1 MSDKEGEV
9 ELRALESLM
18 ESIQAMD
25 GTVEGSEGGD
35 EHPPAEFEPF
45 DELGHD
51 WNPVEPAQ
59 ESHNGP
65 SDAISQQQHE
75 QEDAEQQQEQQQ
87 HDHQEH
93 QQQQESQG
101 GEGEEEID
109 LSGLLANVQTLMG
122 GDSLEGL
129 WNVEHEPEHQQEEEQ
144 QDKETREES
153 QVHES
158 GPVQEERVEE
168 VRDEP
173 AQEHVQEST
182 EPERVDASQNN
193 NNDDGDSE
201 MFSLPE
207 GLAEL
212 TETLKGLPQE
222 LGEQL
227 QESEDVEPDQD
238 ALAALTAAIN
248 AHAQSQQEAD
258 VVESQAQEAVEADKP
273 VSPPAEAA
281 TEPFETSREQFSVPE
296 SSEAVSEAPTRPTEE
311 SAVAQPAEDDISL
324 AVTALSDAISA
335 SNTLTQTELEEPAK
349 QPEPA
354 EPKEQPDEQPEDQL
368 QTQEEAQHEDT
379 QHEQPQAQQDDPK
392 EQQEP
397 SQEQQLRESSQE
409 SQLQQE
415 EHQEQPESSGG
426 LGDLGELTGGI
437 EATLEAAL
445 GAVNDAVMKQG
456 EEEQS
461 QERPEETVHEPER
474 PQEHESFP
482 QDFQF
487 EGSADDLAELRRTL
501 ESEVAAATEQEQQQ
515 EQEQEHGESQPPLEE
530 HIDPSLQSGANDTSM
545 IDPGLMGQGE
555 SDKGKEPAGVSE
567 STEGFNLDFGDI
579 EKLITQSLSDKRRE
593 SVNKRKESIS
603 DITWQQLQQHLHGLQ
618 QGEES
623 AVYDDDLPA
632 HQVSQL
638 RQRHTQPRPKPIY
651 TPRRPRSPQP
661 DHEQQLKQ
669 QMHQFQIERPA
680 QSSQSQQQHQSSQQ
694 SQQQQLAV
702 APAQHFQQSSSTSS
716 QSQASQPQQQTEEE
730 PINEI
735 LMNAL
740 AMAMNEDGTEEPQ
753 HRPLPDQGQ
762 IDFTKFDGL
771 EPEESGENLSLDQ
784 ESSAALL
791 ETLISSGVNV
801 DQSFL
806 DQLSTSAGK
815 GDSSQMAVDTL
826 RQKRAADSMIEP
838 SGAPKRFR
846 NNNNNNNNI
855 VAAQDDSED
864 PILAAFLLAKQVIS
878 QTQQEDDDDVSPDA
892 IEAIQAAL
900 DSLGPTDGYPYSLR
914 RKSQGFSEQHREE
927 IREANRN
934 RKKQWR
940 VINSDRNK
948 DNDLRCRVHKRANV
962 KFGPDDSDEKSKW
975 IDAEYTKRR
984 RKRLERSEMA
994 ERNRQEEQFLPGA
1007 EHLRTL
1013 LESLGE
1019 NDALENFN
1027 NAISSLI
1034 KDPKLLQEV
1043 TAKVNEGGKVLNGS
1057 LEGIAGLLTV
1067 NLNGGNNGGTP
1078 RPGLNTAGGGKILS
1092 FKLDHH
1098 NHAPPSDVALEAAN
1112 KPIFNIH
1119 EPVKEPLNLNS
1130 MGSSSSQPFL
1140 PLSPVMEPIM
1150 PPPKP
1155 KPPKPTKKV
1164 EEMTMDERLEYIMQ
1178 TDPEDRVDLKEDEV
1192 PEETYVDPKFEKQ
1205 LAAITGDVGSVN
1217 LGGQRPPP
1225 VSQVAAEH
1233 RPPPFWGKA
1242 PSNNSPSM
1250 GHIGSPGS
1258 MPAVF
1263 KNHLLG
1269 GDKETPIIK
1278 PPQYSVPA
1286 KPRAGGVAGALAS
1299 RIEDKKAASLGFP
1312 PLLAA
1317 FRDKMD

>member
-1 MSDKEGEV
+1 MSDKEGDV
-9 ELRALESLM
+9 ELSALESLM
-18 ESIQAMD
+18 ERIQAMD
-25 GTVEGSEGGD
+25 GAVEGSEGGD

-51 WNPVEPAQ
+51 WNQVEPSH
-59 ESHNGP
+59 ESHNDP
-65 SDAISQQQHE
+65 SDALLQRDGQEQQQQHE
-75 QEDAEQQQEQQQ
+75 HQQQE
-87 HDHQEH
+87 HH
-93 QQQQESQG
+93 ESQG
-101 GEGEEEID
+101 GEQEEEID

-129 WNVEHEPEHQQEEEQ
+129 WGVEEEQ
-144 QDKETREES
+144 PKETREES
-153 QVHES
+153 LQELEE
-158 GPVQEERVEE
+158 PVQEQQEHIQEHQEHQEHQEQHQEPQERVH
-168 VRDEP
+168 DDHA
-173 AQEHVQEST
+173 AQDTH
-182 EPERVDASQNN
+182 DAS
-193 NNDDGDSE
+193 DSE

-212 TETLKGLPQE
+212 TETLAKGLPEE
-222 LGEQL
+222 LGQQL
-227 QESEDVEPDQD
+227 EESEDAEPDQD
-238 ALAALTAAIN
+238 ALAALTEAIN
-248 AHAQSQQEAD
+248 AHAQTQQEAEN
-258 VVESQAQEAVEADKP
+258 VESQAQEAVDTDKP
-273 VSPPAEAA
+273 VSPVADAS
-281 TEPFETSREQFSVPE
+281 EPFETTHEEFSLPETTTEQFDNTQEQFAVPE
-296 SSEAVSEAPTRPTEE
+296 STVSTSEKETQPTQEA
-311 SAVAQPAEDDISL
+311 AVAQPSEDDISL

-335 SNTLTQTELEEPAK
+335 SHTETEQTEEEP
-349 QPEPA
+349 QHEEPQVGQT
-354 EPKEQPDEQPEDQL
+354 EPQEPQ
-368 QTQEEAQHEDT
+368 QEEVREQEEKP
-379 QHEQPQAQQDDPK
+379 QEQPQE
-392 EQQEP
+392 EQSQAQEP
-397 SQEQQLRESSQE
+397 
-409 SQLQQE
+409 QQE
-415 EHQEQPESSGG
+415 EPELS
-426 LGDLGELTGGI
+426 LEDLTGGI

-456 EEEQS
+456 EDDE
-461 QERPEETVHEPER
+461 PEETAQEPER
-474 PQEHESFP
+474 AEEHESFP

-487 EGSADDLAELRRTL
+487 EDSADLAELRRTL
-501 ESEVAAATEQEQQQ
+501 ESEVAAATQREREREREPQQMD
-515 EQEQEHGESQPPLEE
+515 E
-530 HIDPSLQSGANDTSM
+530 HIDPSLQGDTSM
-545 IDPGLMGQGE
+545 IDPGLMGEGQT
-555 SDKGKEPAGVSE
+555 DKGKEPA
-567 STEGFNLDFGDI
+567 TAEGFNLDFGDI
-579 EKLITQSLSDKRRE
+579 EKLITQSLNDKRRE

-623 AVYDDDLPA
+623 AVYDDEEPA
-632 HQVSQL
+632 HQVPQP
-638 RQRHTQPRPKPIY
+638 RQRQTAPRAKPVY
-651 TPRRPRSPQP
+651 APRRPRSPQP

-680 QSSQSQQQHQSSQQ
+680 QSAQSQQQPAQQ
-694 SQQQQLAV
+694 SQQI
-702 APAQHFQQSSSTSS
+702 APAQHFQQASSS
-716 QSQASQPQQQTEEE
+716 QSQPAASQPQQTDEE

-753 HRPLPDQGQ
+753 RPLPDQGQ

-771 EPEESGENLSLDQ
+771 EPEETGENLSLDQ

-801 DQSFL
+801 DQTFL

-815 GDSSQMAVDTL
+815 GDSQIDTL

-838 SGAPKRFR
+838 SGAAKRFR
-846 NNNNNNNNI
+846 GNSNNSA
-855 VAAQDDSED
+855 VATQDENGEDS
-864 PILAAFLLAKQVIS
+864 ILAAFLLAKQVIS

-900 DSLGPTDGYPYSLR
+900 DSLGPGDGYPYSLR

-948 DNDLRCRVHKRANV
+948 DNDLRCRVHKRATV
-962 KFGPDDSDEKSKW
+962 KFGPDDSDEKTKW

-984 RKRLERSEMA
+984 RKRQERSEMA

-1067 NLNGGNNGGTP
+1067 NLNGGAGTS
-1078 RPGLNTAGGGKILS
+1078 RPGLNTQGGGKILS

-1119 EPVKEPLNLNS
+1119 EPVKEPLNLNT
-1130 MGSSSSQPFL
+1130 MSSNSSQSFL
-1140 PLSPVMEPIM
+1140 PLSPDMEPIM

-1155 KPPKPTKKV
+1155 KAPKPTKKV
-1164 EEMTMDERLEYIMQ
+1164 EDMTMDERLEYIMQ
-1178 TDPEDRVDLKEDEV
+1178 TDPEDRVDLKQDDV
-1192 PEETYVDPKFEKQ
+1192 PEEYVDPKFEKQ
-1205 LAAITGDVGSVN
+1205 LAAITGDVGEVS
-1217 LGGQRPPP
+1217 LGGGQRPQQ
-1225 VSQVAAEH
+1225 VSQPVVEH
-1233 RPPPFWGKA
+1233 RPPPFWGKT
-1242 PSNNSPSM
+1242 SNNNSPSM
-1250 GHIGSPGS
+1250 GHLGSPAQV
-1258 MPAVF
+1258 PAAF
-1263 KNHLLG
+1263 KSHLLG
-1269 GDKETPIIK
+1269 DKPTPIIK
-1278 PPQYSVPA
+1278 PPVYSMA
-1286 KPRAGGVAGALAS
+1286 SKTRAGGVAGALAS

-1317 FRDKMD
+1317 FRDKME

>member
-25 GTVEGSEGGD
+25 GSAEGSEGRD
-35 EHPPAEFEPF
+35 EHPPAEFQPF

-51 WNPVEPAQ
+51 WNEVEPAEQSNDASEQAAPRDDQ
-59 ESHNGP
+59 EQGH
-65 SDAISQQQHE
+65 
-75 QEDAEQQQEQQQ
+75 QEQQ
-87 HDHQEH
+87 
-93 QQQQESQG
+93 
-101 GEGEEEID
+101 EEID

-129 WNVEHEPEHQQEEEQ
+129 WNVEHEEA
-144 QDKETREES
+144 DKVQETR
-153 QVHES
+153 
-158 GPVQEERVEE
+158 VQEERQVQDEQQPVQDEQRPQEQFQEHQEQPQEQQEQSEE
-168 VRDEP
+168 RQETAEP
-173 AQEHVQEST
+173 SNQVLESSTAQEHVQDASTAQEHVQET
-182 EPERVDASQNN
+182 QEHAQDANAQDE
-193 NNDDGDSE
+193 NNDSE
-201 MFSLPE
+201 IFSLPE
-207 GLAEL
+207 GLGEL
-212 TETLKGLPQE
+212 TEALKGLPQE
-222 LGEQL
+222 LGE
-227 QESEDVEPDQD
+227 SEDAEPDQD
-238 ALAALTAAIN
+238 ALAALTEAIN
-248 AHAQSQQEAD
+248 AHAQSQQEAENA
-258 VVESQAQEAVEADKP
+258 ESQAQEAVEADKP
-273 VSPPAEAA
+273 VSPPGEAA
-281 TEPFETSREQFSVPE
+281 SEPFETSHEQFAVPE
-296 SSEAVSEAPTRPTEE
+296 ATEPAKEAPQPTEE
-311 SAVAQPAEDDISL
+311 SAVAQPSEDDISL

-335 SNTLTQTELEEPAK
+335 SHQTEPEKEE
-349 QPEPA
+349 
-354 EPKEQPDEQPEDQL
+354 L
-368 QTQEEAQHEDT
+368 QEE
-379 QHEQPQAQQDDPK
+379 
-392 EQQEP
+392 
-397 SQEQQLRESSQE
+397 
-409 SQLQQE
+409 
-415 EHQEQPESSGG
+415 QEQPEEQPQEEQPQSQEQTQQSEEPPQPEVPSQAQEPQESQPSLEG
-426 LGDLGELTGGI
+426 LGDLGQLTGGI

-456 EEEQS
+456 EQES
-461 QERPEETVHEPER
+461 QESQEPAQQPER
-474 PQEHESFP
+474 SQEQSFP

-501 ESEVAAATEQEQQQ
+501 EPEVAAASQQQ
-515 EQEQEHGESQPPLEE
+515 RQQSQPLEE
-530 HIDPSLQSGANDTSM
+530 HIDPSLQRGADDTSM

-555 SDKGKEPAGVSE
+555 SDKGKEPAGPSE
-567 STEGFNLDFGDI
+567 TTEGFNLDFGDI
-579 EKLITQSLSDKRRE
+579 EKLITQSLSEKRRE
-593 SVNKRKESIS
+593 SINKRKESIS

-623 AVYDDDLPA
+623 AVYDDELPA
-632 HQVSQL
+632 QQVPQP
-638 RQRHTQPRPKPIY
+638 RQRQTQPRPKPAFA
-651 TPRRPRSPQP
+651 PRRPRSPQP

-680 QSSQSQQQHQSSQQ
+680 QSSQPAQPAQPTPQ
-694 SQQQQLAV
+694 SQQMGI
-702 APAQHFQQSSSTSS
+702 APAQHFQQSSST
-716 QSQASQPQQQTEEE
+716 ASQPASQPQQTEEE

-740 AMAMNEDGTEEPQ
+740 AMAMNEDGAEEPQ
-753 HRPLPDQGQ
+753 RPLPDQGQ

-791 ETLISSGVNV
+791 ETLIASGVNV

-806 DQLSTSAGK
+806 DQLSSSAGK
-815 GDSSQMAVDTL
+815 GDSQMAVDTL
-826 RQKRAADSMIEP
+826 RHKRAADSMIEP
-838 SGAPKRFR
+838 SGAAKRFR
-846 NNNNNNNNI
+846 NNNNA
-855 VAAQDDSED
+855 VAQEDGED

-962 KFGPDDSDEKSKW
+962 KFGPEDSEEKSKW

-1067 NLNGGNNGGTP
+1067 NLNGGNNNP

-1119 EPVKEPLNLNS
+1119 EPVKEPLNLNT
-1130 MGSSSSQPFL
+1130 MGSSSSQPFM

-1164 EEMTMDERLEYIMQ
+1164 EDMTMDERLEYIMQ
-1178 TDPEDRVDLKEDEV
+1178 TDPEDRVDLKQDEV

-1217 LGGQRPPP
+1217 LGGQRPQ
-1225 VSQVAAEH
+1225 SVAQAANEH
-1233 RPPPFWGKA
+1233 RPPPFWGKT
-1242 PSNNSPSM
+1242 PNNNNNSN
-1250 GHIGSPGS
+1250 HLGSPGQ

-1263 KNHLLG
+1263 KSHLLG
-1269 GDKETPIIK
+1269 GADKDTPIIK
-1278 PPQYSVPA
+1278 PPQYSVPS

-1317 FRDKMD
+1317 FRDKME

>member
-18 ESIQAMD
+18 ESLQAMD
-25 GTVEGSEGGD
+25 GTVEDSEGGE

-51 WNPVEPAQ
+51 WNQVEPAQ
-59 ESHNGP
+59 ESHHGP
-65 SDAISQQQHE
+65 SDAI
-75 QEDAEQQQEQQQ
+75 QQQEGS
-87 HDHQEH
+87 D
-93 QQQQESQG
+93 QQQQQPHKQLEHRQRKESQD
-101 GEGEEEID
+101 GEQQGEID

-122 GDSLEGL
+122 GGSLEGL
-129 WNVEHEPEHQQEEEQ
+129 WNVDHDEPGQQQQEDQ
-144 QDKETREES
+144 PKETPEDP
-153 QVHES
+153 QVQEPK
-158 GPVQEERVEE
+158 PVQEQPQEPQD
-168 VRDEP
+168 RDEDVTTQEREP
-173 AQEHVQEST
+173 A
-182 EPERVDASQNN
+182 PEQQRVDASEN
-193 NNDDGDSE
+193 NNDDSE

-212 TETLKGLPQE
+212 TETLKGLPHE

-227 QESEDVEPDQD
+227 QESEDTAPDQD
-238 ALAALTAAIN
+238 ALAALTEVIN
-248 AHAQSQQEAD
+248 AHAQRQQEAD
-258 VVESQAQEAVEADKP
+258 TVEGQTQEAVKDDKP
-273 VSPPAEAA
+273 TSPAPEAA
-281 TEPFETSREQFSVPE
+281 SEPFETSHKQFP
-296 SSEAVSEAPTRPTEE
+296 VSESPETAPKEPSRPTEE
-311 SAVAQPAEDDISL
+311 PTVAQPSEDDISL

-335 SNTLTQTELEEPAK
+335 SNTQTQTEQPEEDRQEKPEEPQSQAEELRK
-349 QPEPA
+349 DCPA
-354 EPKEQPDEQPEDQL
+354 DKDV
-368 QTQEEAQHEDT
+368 
-379 QHEQPQAQQDDPK
+379 AQQAVP
-392 EQQEP
+392 EP
-397 SQEQQLRESSQE
+397 SQMQPDAQKERPQE
-409 SQLQQE
+409 P
-415 EHQEQPESSGG
+415 QEQPRPQKEPRSEEQVELPSLDSQSQDDHRLSSLGG

-456 EEEQS
+456 EKEQS
-461 QERPEETVHEPER
+461 HEGPEDIAHDTER
-474 PQEHESFP
+474 PQEPEPFH

-501 ESEVAAATEQEQQQ
+501 ESEVAAATERQKQQQ
-515 EQEQEHGESQPPLEE
+515 QQHRQPEPPLEE
-530 HIDPSLQSGANDTSM
+530 HIEPSLQGGVGDTST
-545 IDPGLMGQGE
+545 IDPDLMGQGE
-555 SDKGKEPAGVSE
+555 NDKGKEPAGAAE
-567 STEGFNLDFGDI
+567 LTEGFNLDFGDI
-579 EKLITQSLSDKRRE
+579 EKLITQSLNEKRRE
-593 SVNKRKESIS
+593 SINKRKESIS

-632 HQVSQL
+632 QQVPQP
-638 RQRHTQPRPKPIY
+638 RQRQTQPRSRPNFA
-651 TPRRPRSPQP
+651 PRRPRSPQP

-680 QSSQSQQQHQSSQQ
+680 QSSQSQQHQQPVQ
-694 SQQQQLAV
+694 PSQQQIAIT
-702 APAQHFQQSSSTSS
+702 PAQHFQQSSSTSS
-716 QSQASQPQQQTEEE
+716 QSQVSQPQPQTEEE

-740 AMAMNEDGTEEPQ
+740 AMAMNEEGAEEPQ

-771 EPEESGENLSLDQ
+771 EPEESAENLSLDQ

-815 GDSSQMAVDTL
+815 GDSSQMSVNTL

-838 SGAPKRFR
+838 SGAAKRFR
-846 NNNNNNNNI
+846 NSNQNNNAI
-855 VAAQDDSED
+855 TAQDDGED

-900 DSLGPTDGYPYSLR
+900 DSLGPADGYPYNLR

-984 RKRLERSEMA
+984 RKRLQRSEMA

-1019 NDALENFN
+1019 IDALENFN

-1067 NLNGGNNGGTP
+1067 NLNGGNGAAP
-1078 RPGLNTAGGGKILS
+1078 RPGLNTSGGGKILS

-1098 NHAPPSDVALEAAN
+1098 NHALPSDVALEAAN

-1130 MGSSSSQPFL
+1130 MGPSSSSQPFL
-1140 PLSPVMEPIM
+1140 PLSPVVEPVL

-1164 EEMTMDERLEYIMQ
+1164 EDMTMEERLEYIMQ
-1178 TDPEDRVDLKEDEV
+1178 TDPEDRVDLKQDEV
-1192 PEETYVDPKFEKQ
+1192 PEETIVDPKFEKQ

-1217 LGGQRPPP
+1217 LTGTRPPP

-1233 RPPPFWGKA
+1233 RPPPFWGKT
-1242 PSNNSPSM
+1242 PSTNSPSM
-1250 GHIGSPGS
+1250 GHQGSPGP
-1258 MPAVF
+1258 MPASF
-1263 KNHLLG
+1263 KSHLLG
-1269 GDKETPIIK
+1269 GDRDTPIIK
-1278 PPQYSVPA
+1278 PPQYSVPS
-1286 KPRAGGVAGALAS
+1286 KPRAGGVAGAFAS

-1317 FRDKMD
+1317 FRDKME